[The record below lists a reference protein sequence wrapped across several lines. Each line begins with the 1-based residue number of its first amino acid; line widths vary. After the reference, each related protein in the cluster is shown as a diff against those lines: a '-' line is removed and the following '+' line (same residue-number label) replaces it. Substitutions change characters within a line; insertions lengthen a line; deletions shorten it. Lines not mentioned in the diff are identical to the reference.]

1 MSPGPD
7 QPPPQLPWQE
17 LVDRKALDLIEHL
30 AATMDWVK
38 GHGNADPV
46 FFRDMAAD
54 QFKWLRDLY
63 EHELPLAKMLDEA
76 DLTVELLGPAA
87 KIAHPRLN
95 VVASTFAAVRKN
107 VAQVT
112 KAVAGV
118 RDPNADSKPFHMP
131 QEMELGFSSLV
142 HNGTV
147 RFGFTLPRP
156 DETLLQADDPLFQAI
171 TSAVSAIKAVSF
183 SLADFEDE
191 EQAEANVKEAIT
203 DPKLRDS
210 ALIAIREL
218 APSGRR
224 AGIKGVAIAGGG
236 IQLAEVKPLTK
247 ESRLAAR
254 HILAAPVKEREVIT
268 ITGTVRETDLDDK
281 RFEVRGIEA
290 GSLTDLRCIYG
301 PKVTDK
307 AASRWLNH
315 RVEVT
320 GRVERD
326 SKGRARLMK
335 VTHLK
340 LVDAPDNFPD
350 QKEFDFPDNQ
360 Q

>member
-1 MSPGPD
+1 MSPVPD
-7 QPPPQLPWQE
+7 QPPSLPWQE
-17 LVDRKALDLIEHL
+17 LVDSKALTLIEQL
-30 AATMDWVK
+30 ADTMHWVK
-38 GHGNADPV
+38 QHGNGDSQ
-46 FFRDMAAD
+46 FFRDMAVD
-54 QFKWLRDLY
+54 QFGWLRELY
-63 EHELPLAKMLDEA
+63 VQELPLAKMLDEA
-76 DLTVELLGPAA
+76 DLTVELQGEAA
-87 KIAHPRLN
+87 KIANPRLN
-95 VVASTFAAVRKN
+95 VVTSTFAAVRKN

-118 RDPNADSKPFHMP
+118 RDPQADDKPFHMP

-147 RFGFTLPRP
+147 RFGFTLPHP
-156 DETLLQADDPLFQAI
+156 DGNLFQADDPLLQAV
-171 TSAVSAIKAVSF
+171 TSAVSAIKTVSF
-183 SLADFEDE
+183 SLSDFENE
-191 EQAEANVKEAIT
+191 EQAEARVKEALT

-224 AGIKGVAIAGGG
+224 AGIKGVAIGGG
-236 IQLAEVKPLTK
+236 GVSLSDVKPLTK

-254 HILAAPVKEREVIT
+254 HILSAPVKEREVIT

-290 GSLTDLRCIYG
+290 GNLTDLRCIYG

-307 AASRWLNH
+307 AASRWLNQ

-326 SKGRARLMK
+326 AKGRARLMK

-340 LVDAPDNFPD
+340 LVDAPDNSPD
-350 QKEFDFPDNQ
+350 QKEFDFPDSQ
-360 Q
+360 T